1 MMARQLSILVVDDDQ
16 DNAYSLAE
24 LFELEGH
31 SATVVHSGEDA
42 IAAYAAGH
50 FDVAFM
56 DVMMPGKNGV
66 ESFLEIKRMCPDARV
81 YMMTGYSVEQLLRQ
95 AMDNGALGVMSK
107 PVDVDKVMHAL
118 AEIGDNGIV
127 VVAED
132 DPSFGAQLQQM
143 INSAGRPCSL
153 VRDGETALSCALG
166 AGDVL
171 IFDLHAP
178 LIDGVGIYA
187 QLKTEGRAAPTII
200 ITPGGPEYHDTVE
213 AIRDVAVT
221 GVLNKPFDPLALLN
235 RLDQLAA

>member
-1 MMARQLSILVVDDDQ
+1 MARQLSILVVDDDM
-16 DNAYSLAE
+16 DNANSLAE

-31 SATVVHSGEDA
+31 RATMVHSGEDA
-42 IAAYAAGH
+42 IAAFAAAH

-127 VVAED
+127 VVAQEA
-132 DPSFGAQLQQM
+132 PGFGEQLRQM
-143 INSAGRPCSL
+143 ISGAGRPCSL
-153 VRDGETALSCALG
+153 VRDSGAALACALG
-166 AGDVL
+166 SGDVL
-171 IFDLHAP
+171 IFDLQAP
-178 LIDGVGIYA
+178 LIDGVGVYA
-187 QLKTEGRAAPTII
+187 QLRTEGRAAPTII
-200 ITPGGPEYHDTVE
+200 ITPGGAEYHDTVE